1 MKDRQAFN
9 FYRSYYDVIVEL
21 PDGDKLPFIMA
32 ILNKQ
37 FLDVEPQ
44 LTGITALL
52 YKSQK
57 HSIEKQVNGYKS
69 KMGITTPSQ
78 GPTEANTQNNGFAY
92 QGTTPTEANKQNST
106 FAYQGPTEANK
117 GIEAITSQG
126 PSVQGEG
133 EGQVQGKGQVQGEEQ
148 EGTTPEEEMKRKYRL
163 GEELK
168 NIFKPLPNILKLID
182 REDYDPI
189 QRSCTELFN
198 KHYQTIHEYKS
209 IKI

>member
-57 HSIEKQVNGYKS
+57 HSIEKQVNGYKA
-69 KMGITTPSQ
+69 KMGITTPTQ
-78 GPTEANTQNNGFAY
+78 GPTEANT
-92 QGTTPTEANKQNST
+92 QNST

-117 GIEAITSQG
+117 GIEAITSQVPTQG

-133 EGQVQGKGQVQGEEQ
+133 EGQEEEEEQAQGEEQ
-148 EGTTPEEEMKRKYRL
+148 GATTPEEQMKRKYKL

-168 NIFKPLPNILKLID
+168 SIFKPLPDILKLID
-182 REDYDPI
+182 REDFDPI

-198 KHYQTIHEYKS
+198 KHYETIYEYKS